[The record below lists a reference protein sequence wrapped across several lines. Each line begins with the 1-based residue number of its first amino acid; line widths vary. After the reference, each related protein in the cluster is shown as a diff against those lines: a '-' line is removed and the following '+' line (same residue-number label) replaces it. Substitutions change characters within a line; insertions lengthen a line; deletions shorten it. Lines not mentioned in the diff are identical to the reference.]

1 MQKWLSISN
10 KEIGV
15 FKLHLVFSLI
25 QGVITGVFALNELV
39 FIKDMHG
46 SDFQLSILLQLSVL
60 IMVVSIIVNEFL
72 RRVRD
77 KKKMLQIMALITH
90 SPLLLLFLFPQSREA
105 YELSSFYHYLFLAI
119 FLFFYLNLI
128 IVLPTINQ
136 MLKSSYSHESFGRLY
151 SYASTANK
159 IVIMITTVIFGFML
173 DDFNYIFV
181 YVYPIIGILGMV
193 SIFMLSR
200 IPQPLEVPIKSSL
213 KESLINSFS
222 YMKNVLISNKAFR
235 HFELGFMFYGFAW
248 MITAA
253 VIPIYFNDIFNM
265 NHATYGFYKNGY
277 NLLAIFLLPFFGK
290 LIGSIDARKFGAIT
304 FGSLLLFTF
313 VLGIAQ
319 YYQQSFEIGSIK
331 IYYSLIVAY
340 FFYGIF
346 AATMAL
352 LWFIGSAYFCK
363 KEEAA
368 KYQSIHLSLT
378 GLRAVFSFQI
388 GIWMY
393 LSMGFTATFMIASFS
408 LLIAV
413 ILMVWSL
420 RRS

>member
-1 MQKWLSISN
+1 M
-10 KEIGV
+10 
-15 FKLHLVFSLI
+15 
-25 QGVITGVFALNELV
+25 
-39 FIKDMHG
+39 
-46 SDFQLSILLQLSVL
+46 
-60 IMVVSIIVNEFL
+60 SIIVNEFL

-253 VIPIYFNDIFNM
+253 IIPIYFNDIFNM